1 MIIKFEY
8 ERSKNI
14 MENLMLNM
22 IHQVSAGEMKWN

>member
-14 MENLMLNM
+14 MENLMLIM
-22 IHQVSAGEMKWN
+22 IHHVGAGEMKWN

>member
-22 IHQVSAGEMKWN
+22 IHQVGAGEMKWN